1 MTGQLFIVVG
11 PSGVGKDTLLD
22 AALVG
27 CRNVRRVR
35 RVVTRPAS
43 AGGEDI
49 VSVTTDEFSRM
60 QARGDFALSWD
71 AHGLSYGISIE
82 IDAMLSAG
90 QSVVFNGSRTELDI
104 AKKTYPD
111 LKILSIE
118 VDHDI
123 LRGRLIARGRETLD
137 DIEQRLER
145 AKIGVPTG
153 PNVVRILN
161 NGSLDQAVSEVI
173 IALTQPVRN
182 A

>member
-1 MTGQLFIVVG
+1 M
-11 PSGVGKDTLLD
+11 
-22 AALVG
+22 
-27 CRNVRRVR
+27 
-35 RVVTRPAS
+35 
-43 AGGEDI
+43 
-49 VSVTTDEFSRM
+49 
-60 QARGDFALSWD
+60 
-71 AHGLSYGISIE
+71 
-82 IDAMLSAG
+82 
-90 QSVVFNGSRTELDI
+90 FNGSRTELDI

-153 PNVVRILN
+153 LNVVRILN

-173 IALTQPVRN
+173 IALTQSVRN

>member
-1 MTGQLFIVVG
+1 MKQ
-11 PSGVGKDTLLD
+11 
-22 AALVG
+22 
-27 CRNVRRVR
+27 R
-35 RVVTRPAS
+35 
-43 AGGEDI
+43 
-49 VSVTTDEFSRM
+49 
-60 QARGDFALSWD
+60 
-71 AHGLSYGISIE
+71 
-82 IDAMLSAG
+82 IDK
-90 QSVVFNGSRTELDI
+90 I

-153 PNVVRILN
+153 LNVVRILN

>member
-49 VSVTTDEFSRM
+49 VSGKTDKVWRMKGGGGVAVTWE
-60 QARGDFALSWD
+60 GK
-71 AHGLSYGISIE
+71 GLWCGVSKE

-118 VDHDI
+118 ADHDI

-137 DIEQRLER
+137 DIEHRLER

-173 IALTQPVRN
+173 IALTQPVSN